1 MPSDNKRIAKNTI
14 LLYCRMLFLMFIS
27 LFTSRIVLK
36 ALGVEDYGTYQAVGG
51 VVGLMA
57 FINGALSTG
66 SSRFLTYELGAGDK
80 ERLRKMFSTVL
91 SAHIILGLFIVLLG
105 ETVGLWFVTHKLI
118 IPEGREFAALFC
130 YHLSILSCFFTVTQ
144 VPYGASIVSHEKMD
158 IYAYMSILDAVL
170 KLAIVYAIYISPFD
184 KLITYATLFGVVGIA
199 MMIFYRW
206 YCVRHFEECHFKFF
220 FDKDMLKGVL
230 SYSGWNL
237 FANTAIALVTQGT
250 TVLINMFFN
259 PGVVAARAIAN
270 QVNQA
275 ANQFINNFRT
285 AANPQIVKMYAAKD
299 YVGSKGLLI
308 SSTKFSYFLMLIL
321 ALPIALVAKPLLQL
335 WLGQVPP
342 YSVIFLQ
349 ITIATSLFQVFDS
362 SFYTALYAKGRIRE
376 NAMLSPTTMFVA
388 VGAMYLALK
397 LGAGPTSVAWILLI
411 TYAILG
417 LIIKPIL
424 IIKIAGYTWK
434 DVLSV
439 LVPCFYVTLVSV
451 PLPFFIYMNQE
462 KWLTNTIVRFCVI
475 TFVSVLC
482 VGLSSWYLG
491 IDKDM
496 RGKVLKRVKSKL
508 HRK

>member
-1 MPSDNKRIAKNTI
+1 MPSNNKRIAKNTI
-14 LLYCRMLFLMFIS
+14 LLYGRMLFLMFIS
-27 LFTSRIVLK
+27 LFTSRIILQ

-57 FINGALSTG
+57 FINGALATG

-80 ERLRKMFSTVL
+80 ERLKKMFSTVL
-91 SAHIILGLFIVLLG
+91 SAHIILGLIIVLLG

-118 IPEGREFAALFC
+118 IPQGREFAALFC
-130 YHLSILSCFFTVTQ
+130 YHLSIISCFFTVTQ

-170 KLAIVYAIYISPFD
+170 KLAIVYAIYVSPFD

-206 YCVRHFEECHFKFF
+206 YCVKHFEECHFKFF
-220 FDKDMLKGVL
+220 FDKDMLKSVL
-230 SYSGWNL
+230 TYSGWNL

-299 YVGSKGLLI
+299 YEGSKKLLI

-321 ALPIALVAKPLLQL
+321 ALPIALVARPLLQL

-362 SFYTALYAKGRIRE
+362 SFYTALYAKGRIKE
-376 NAMLSPTTMFVA
+376 NAMLSPTTLFVS
-388 VGAMYLALK
+388 VGAMYLSLK

-411 TYAILG
+411 AYAILG

-424 IIKIAGYTWK
+424 IIKIVNYSWK
-434 DVLSV
+434 DIMSV
-439 LVPCFYVTLVSV
+439 YIPCLYVTLISV
-451 PLPFFIYMNQE
+451 PLPCFLYLNQE
-462 KWLTNTIVRFCVI
+462 QWFPNTIVRFCVI

-482 VGLSSWYLG
+482 VGLSAWFLG
-491 IDKDM
+491 IDKEM
-496 RGKVLKRVKSKL
+496 REKVIKMVKGRL
-508 HRK
+508 HRG